1 MVLAA
6 GATPERISYGNT
18 IKKESE
24 IAARLSRSASR
35 LFAVDC
41 EAEVEKVARAAPG
54 AA

>member
-6 GATPERISYGNT
+6 GCTPDRISYGNT

-24 IAARLSRSASR
+24 IAAAFKLGVT